1 MKRKRT
7 VRRQAKKDPTK
18 PRTQQDEARE
28 FSLDSGVAQQRP
40 SKTSLAQHPRS
51 KHGGLCSLHLHLPAT
66 ATGKTVLRTEGKEA
80 EARVVARVLAI
91 LRACTGNLGTK
102 RPSRG
107 GVVSQGNGR
116 GGGCRG
122 TRVRDRVYNLPPV
135 TLTYPRGGDPQPLKS
150 LLDLSDSLIQAGLLA
165 HARYPRRRRAPGL
178 ET

>member
-1 MKRKRT
+1 MM
-7 VRRQAKKDPTK
+7 ALS
-18 PRTQQDEARE
+18 DEKEENRPPSGKEGSHKTTYTAGRSE
-28 FSLDSGVAQQRP
+28 RVSLDSGVAQQRP

-150 LLDLSDSLIQAGLLA
+150 LLDLS
-165 HARYPRRRRAPGL
+165 HA
-178 ET
+178 